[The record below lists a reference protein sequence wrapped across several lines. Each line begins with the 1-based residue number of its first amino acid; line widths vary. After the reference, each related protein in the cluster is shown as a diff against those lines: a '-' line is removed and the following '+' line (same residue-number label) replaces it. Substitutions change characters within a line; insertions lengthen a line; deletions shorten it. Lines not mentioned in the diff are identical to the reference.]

1 MPFDGIAEVDN
12 ISTLLLLTFKIILDI
27 KGNLISDLGGL
38 PLIDVDRVFRNKE
51 DAQVI
56 KKIIREGTIKL
67 QGIHKYLE
75 DEVNAVKYV
84 E

>member
-1 MPFDGIAEVDN
+1 MRVRYYNMEA
-12 ISTLLLLTFKIILDI
+12 TLLTFKIVLDS
-27 KGNLISDLGGL
+27 KGNIVSDLGGL
-38 PLIDVDRVFRNKE
+38 PIKDVDRVFKNKE

-67 QGIHKYLE
+67 QGIHRYLE
-75 DEVNAVKYV
+75 NEVTAVQYV

>member
-1 MPFDGIAEVDN
+1 MEA
-12 ISTLLLLTFKIILDI
+12 TLLTFKIVLDV
-27 KGNLISDLGGL
+27 KGNIVSDLGGL
-38 PLIDVDRVFRNKE
+38 PIKDVDTVFKNKD
-51 DAQVI
+51 DAYVI

-75 DEVNAVKYV
+75 DEVNAIQYV

>member
-1 MPFDGIAEVDN
+1 MEA
-12 ISTLLLLTFKIILDI
+12 TLLTFKIVLDS
-27 KGNLISDLGGL
+27 KGNIVSDLGGL
-38 PLIDVDRVFRNKE
+38 PIKDVDRVFKNKE

-67 QGIHKYLE
+67 QGIHRYLE
-75 DEVNAVKYV
+75 NEVTAVQYV

>member
-1 MPFDGIAEVDN
+1 MEA
-12 ISTLLLLTFKIILDI
+12 TLLTFKIVLDI
-27 KGNLISDLGGL
+27 KGNLVSDLGGL

>member
-1 MPFDGIAEVDN
+1 MEA
-12 ISTLLLLTFKIILDI
+12 TLLTFKIVLDV
-27 KGNLISDLGGL
+27 KGNIVSDLGGL
-38 PLIDVDRVFRNKE
+38 PIKDVDKVFRNSD
-51 DAQVI
+51 DAYVI

-75 DEVNAVKYV
+75 DEVTAIQYV

>member
-1 MPFDGIAEVDN
+1 MEA
-12 ISTLLLLTFKIILDI
+12 TLLTFKIVLDV
-27 KGNLISDLGGL
+27 KGNLVSDLGGL
-38 PLIDVDRVFRNKE
+38 PIKDVDKVFRNSD
-51 DAQVI
+51 DAYVI

-75 DEVNAVKYV
+75 DEVTAIQYV

>member
-1 MPFDGIAEVDN
+1 MEA
-12 ISTLLLLTFKIILDI
+12 TLLTFKIVLDS
-27 KGNLISDLGGL
+27 KGNIVSDLGGL
-38 PLIDVDRVFRNKE
+38 PITDVDRVFRNE
-51 DAQVI
+51 DDAYII

-75 DEVNAVKYV
+75 DEVTAIQYV

>member
-1 MPFDGIAEVDN
+1 MEA
-12 ISTLLLLTFKIILDI
+12 TLLTFKIVLDV
-27 KGNLISDLGGL
+27 KGNIVSDLGGL
-38 PLIDVDRVFRNKE
+38 PITDVDKVFRNE
-51 DAQVI
+51 DDAYVI

-75 DEVNAVKYV
+75 DEVTAIQYV

>member
-1 MPFDGIAEVDN
+1 MEA
-12 ISTLLLLTFKIILDI
+12 TLLTFKIVLDV
-27 KGNLISDLGGL
+27 KGNIVSDLGGL
-38 PLIDVDRVFRNKE
+38 PIKDVDTVFKNKD
-51 DAQVI
+51 DAYVI

-75 DEVNAVKYV
+75 DEVTAIKYV

>member
-1 MPFDGIAEVDN
+1 MEA
-12 ISTLLLLTFKIILDI
+12 TLLTFKIVLDV
-27 KGNLISDLGGL
+27 KGNIVSDLGGL
-38 PLIDVDRVFRNKE
+38 PITDVDRVFRNE
-51 DAQVI
+51 DDAYII

-75 DEVNAVKYV
+75 DEVTAIQYV

>member
-1 MPFDGIAEVDN
+1 MRYYNMEA
-12 ISTLLLLTFKIILDI
+12 TLLTFKIVLDI
-27 KGNLISDLGGL
+27 KGNLVSDLGGL